1 MVVVP
6 PRRLSPSLGHGIG
19 NPQRL
24 SMASVASTTTA
35 PLHDV
40 AVALEHTH
48 DDICMVHGDVS
59 ASKYVLLDE
68 DGRTRLCDLGSGCEG
83 TFPATVA
90 PAWGASAMGSP
101 VYADP
106 FFLRTG
112 IMSKKSD
119 LYGFGVLLFEAVT
132 GSPATGAPGQDVN
145 GKYLA
150 PKVPRVT
157 AVGVAGLMD
166 GRLGDDHDTVEAGDV
181 APITVDRVVA
191 QVRAALAEKVAMA
204 IAGMDDNDMR
214 RRPPCT

>member
-1 MVVVP
+1 
-6 PRRLSPSLGHGIG
+6 
-19 NPQRL
+19 
-24 SMASVASTTTA
+24 
-35 PLHDV
+35 
-40 AVALEHTH
+40 
-48 DDICMVHGDVS
+48 
-59 ASKYVLLDE
+59 
-68 DGRTRLCDLGSGCEG
+68 
-83 TFPATVA
+83 
-90 PAWGASAMGSP
+90 MGSP

-150 PKVPRVT
+150 LKVPRVT

-191 QVRAALAEKVAMA
+191 QVRAALAEKVAMP